1 MWVKYVS
8 KNLSKKIACYFV
20 KGFLKVELALINIWV
35 KYVSKILSKNFACY
49 FLKGFL
55 KGSFLSNNLSKT
67 PQKYTI
73 IRREHL
79 YKLTFKKPFKNVKL
93 GGQVEDRQCVC
104 RVKISKNLSKTKQ
117 NLCPFRKG
125 LN

>member
-1 MWVKYVS
+1 MS
-8 KNLSKKIACYFV
+8 KVCFKKPFKKFACYFV
-20 KGFLKVELALINIWV
+20 
-35 KYVSKILSKNFACY
+35 
-49 FLKGFL
+49 KGFL

-73 IRREHL
+73 IKREHL

-93 GGQVEDRQCVC
+93 GGQVENRQCVC